1 MAGVGAH
8 TQEYFNTGKRVT
20 PPAEPSTSKF
30 NEIRDWCNANMQG
43 YQVRELLLLL
53 AVYSIVA
60 LRCATLVTTGRMVAA
75 PAHLPS
81 NSGGVSAGCAILA
94 LFNGIKPG
102 VVDILAVN
110 PLQAEANITRGL
122 DLFEVPSC
130 PASLNSPIC
139 PNDLPTRSQEHFGLI
154 KFVETPTIMK
164 CAGSELK
171 QCMYVWLVELRR
183 VCVPPEPATT
193 PTGPVQ
199 VHHIQPVLLR
209 LMVCTGGPIERHGGA
224 AKHAL

>member
-1 MAGVGAH
+1 MEGVDAH

-30 NEIRDWCNANMQG
+30 HEIRDWCNANMQG
-43 YQVRELLLLL
+43 YQVRD
-53 AVYSIVA
+53 I
-60 LRCATLVTTGRMVAA
+60 GDDWK
-75 PAHLPS
+75 
-81 NSGGVSAGCAILA
+81 NGCAILA

-122 DLFEVPSC
+122 DLFE
-130 PASLNSPIC
+130 
-139 PNDLPTRSQEHFGLI
+139 EHFGLI

-171 QCMYVWLVELRR
+171 QCMYVSLSS
-183 VCVPPEPATT
+183 CV
-193 PTGPVQ
+193 
-199 VHHIQPVLLR
+199 
-209 LMVCTGGPIERHGGA
+209 GPIERHGGA
-224 AKHAL
+224 AKHAYDDDELSPAGLDNFALSSRLVAVRTTTGNHLH